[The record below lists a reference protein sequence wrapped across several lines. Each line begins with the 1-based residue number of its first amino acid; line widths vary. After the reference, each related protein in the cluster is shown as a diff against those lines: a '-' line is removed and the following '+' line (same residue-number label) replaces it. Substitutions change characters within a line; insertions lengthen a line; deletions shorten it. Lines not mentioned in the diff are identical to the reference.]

1 MNGFLS
7 LLKPPGM
14 TSSEAVLAV
23 RKLLPRK
30 TRVGHAGTLDP
41 EAAGVLPIM
50 IGKAT
55 RLFDILADKKK
66 EYIAE
71 WIPGLSTDTLDVYG
85 KTVSRE
91 PVSVKEEDLLGVL
104 PGLLGDILQ
113 VPPMVS
119 ALKRDGVRLY
129 DLARAGET
137 VDLPAR
143 PVHIDEIRVLR
154 RENDDRAW
162 LKVVCGKGTYI
173 RSLCRDIG
181 IALGCDACM
190 GRLIRTKVGSFDIEN
205 SCLLEDLPDGEAV
218 QKFLIPMDE
227 PLMHLPFLNLPEEQE
242 KRIKNGNPVSLA
254 LPGMPVGK
262 PIRLY
267 LKDDF
272 CGIGIYDGRDVRFLT
287 MLYG

>member
-55 RLFDILADKKK
+55 RLFDVLADKKK

-205 SCLLEDLPDGEAV
+205 SCLLEDLTDGEAV

>member
-23 RKLLPRK
+23 RRLLPRK

-55 RLFDILADKKK
+55 RLFDVLADKQK

-91 PVSVKEEDLLGVL
+91 PVSIQEEDLQSAL
-104 PGLLGDILQ
+104 PGLIGDILQ

-143 PVHIDEIRVLR
+143 PVHIDEIWILR
-154 RENDDRAW
+154 RENEGRAW
-162 LKVVCGKGTYI
+162 LKIVCGKGTYI

-181 IALGCDACM
+181 SALGCDACM
-190 GRLIRTKVGSFDIEN
+190 GTLIRTRVGSFDIEN
-205 SCLLEDLPDGEAV
+205 SCRLEDLTDGDAV
-218 QKFLIPMDE
+218 GKFLVPMDG
-227 PLMHLPFLNLPEEQE
+227 PLMHLPSLNLPEEQE
-242 KRIKNGNPVSLA
+242 KRVINGNPVAVA
-254 LPGMPVGK
+254 LPDIPVGK

-267 LKDDF
+267 LKDIF
-272 CGIGIYDGRDVRFLT
+272 CGVGIYDGQDVRFLT

>member
-205 SCLLEDLPDGEAV
+205 SCLLEDLTDGEAV